1 MGYERSEALKL
12 DEHGREVGADACR
25 DGEGEAITADRAA
38 IEARLPHREPFLFLD
53 EIVSI
58 TDRSVLARRVVRA
71 EEPQFRGHY
80 PGRPLMPGVLLC
92 ETVLQ
97 AGAYLM
103 ACKTNLDAN
112 MQGAPVVT
120 RMNRV
125 RFKRMV
131 KPGDQLEISA
141 EHVQSKLGAHYLQGR
156 IHCEGKLVCD
166 LEFAVMLVADVG
178 DGA

>member
-1 MGYERSEALKL
+1 MAYERSEALKL
-12 DEHGREVGADACR
+12 DEEGRESGGIAADR
-25 DGEGEAITADRAA
+25 GITADREA

-58 TDRSVLARRVVRA
+58 TDRAVVARRVVRA

-120 RMNRV
+120 RMNKV

-156 IHCEGKLVCD
+156 IHSDGKLVCD